1 MNSKGSSEFSYE
13 DRYGIKPAK
22 GWKLPATILAII
34 GIAWVFWAGL
44 FHAKPEFRIT
54 LISFSVVSDEQ
65 VSIRYAIQRNDPSS
79 PATCT
84 LQARDVDKNIVGEI
98 EDEITPGPASFERT
112 TSIPTRSAAA
122 TALVA
127 RCRVK

>member
-1 MNSKGSSEFSYE
+1 MNSKGASEFSYA
-13 DRYGIKPAK
+13 DRYGSNSGRAYYVE
-22 GWKLPATILAII
+22 ATILAIV

-44 FHAKPEFRIT
+44 FHAQPEFRIT
-54 LISFSVVSDEQ
+54 LISFSIVSDEE
-65 VSIRYAIQRNDPSS
+65 VSIRYAIQRNDPST

-84 LQARDVDKNIVGEI
+84 LQAKDADKNVVGEI
-98 EDEITPGPASFERT
+98 EDEITPGRASFEQI

-122 TALVA
+122 TAIVA